1 MKTPTIKV
9 LNAILRTDFHAFVQ
23 KVFET
28 VSPNATYLDNWHIK
42 LICSEISD
50 MLAGNLIHKDWIHYY
65 NELPDRM
72 DRIFLSWDTASKVSA
87 NNAFSACSV
96 IGIKKQKLYLLQ
108 IYRERLEFPALCRKI
123 AELHEEYKT
132 KYPSA
137 LITTLIED
145 ASSGPSLAQ
154 QLRYEHGDMKV
165 TLVKPDT
172 DKITRLESVSS
183 YIENG
188 LILFPA
194 DVANW
199 WQDFSSELFTF
210 PNTTFK
216 DQCDAFSQCLHVA
229 APIATKP
236 APRVFVL

>member
-1 MKTPTIKV
+1 
-9 LNAILRTDFHAFVQ
+9 
-23 KVFET
+23 
-28 VSPNATYLDNWHIK
+28 
-42 LICSEISD
+42 
-50 MLAGNLIHKDWIHYY
+50 
-65 NELPDRM
+65 
-72 DRIFLSWDTASKVSA
+72 
-87 NNAFSACSV
+87 
-96 IGIKKQKLYLLQ
+96 
-108 IYRERLEFPALCRKI
+108 
-123 AELHEEYKT
+123 
-132 KYPSA
+132 
-137 LITTLIED
+137 
-145 ASSGPSLAQ
+145 
-154 QLRYEHGDMKV
+154 MKV

-216 DQCDAFSQCLHVA
+216 DQCDAFSQCLHIA